1 MKLQDI
7 TRNPKYIY
15 YLIHRL
21 KLTTANVLLI
31 YITTVPYP
39 TEKKKKKKKT
49 WGKRARSSLQWC
61 NLCPTDRWQHH
72 I

>member
-1 MKLQDI
+1 MHI
-7 TRNPKYIY
+7 
-15 YLIHRL
+15 IHRL

-39 TEKKKKKKKT
+39 TGKKKKKT